1 MRNSWTGGQYS
12 LFRAL
17 FGIYLFVHF
26 AHLLPWSAEL
36 FSSAGM
42 IPNGRESPLLLL
54 FPNVFALVDHPL
66 FVQALVAGAAGASL
80 LFCIG
85 YRDKWAAVFLW
96 YVLACLFGRNPLI
109 ANPSLPYVGW
119 MLLAHLFIPSA
130 PYGSWASRGRADP
143 DNGWRLPPF
152 IFLAAWVVLALSYSY
167 SGYTKLFSPSWV
179 AGTNVAHVLDNP
191 LARDW
196 FLRDLFLWLPP
207 ILLQLLT
214 WFILVV
220 ELLFAAIVLFR
231 PLRPWAWGAML
242 FVQVGFAFLL
252 SFPDLT
258 FAMLLFHL
266 FTFDPGWV
274 KPARRPAAATLFFDG
289 TCALCHG
296 TVRFLLAED
305 RASRLS
311 YSPLQGQLIHAT
323 LPKEAIAALPDS
335 MVLVTSDGER
345 LVESA
350 AVLRCL
356 QMLGGLWTILGFALW
371 YVPKPVRDFGYRTVG
386 RKRYA
391 WFGRKQEICP
401 LMPDALRGRFLA

>member
-1 MRNSWTGGQYS
+1 M
-12 LFRAL
+12 
-17 FGIYLFVHF
+17 
-26 AHLLPWSAEL
+26 P
-36 FSSAGM
+36 
-42 IPNGRESPLLLL
+42 
-54 FPNVFALVDHPL
+54 
-66 FVQALVAGAAGASL
+66 
-80 LFCIG
+80 
-85 YRDKWAAVFLW
+85 
-96 YVLACLFGRNPLI
+96 
-109 ANPSLPYVGW
+109 PS
-119 MLLAHLFIPSA
+119 
-130 PYGSWASRGRADP
+130 
-143 DNGWRLPPF
+143 
-152 IFLAAWVVLALSYSY
+152 IFLAAWVVLALGYSY

-179 AGTNVAHVLDNP
+179 AGDTVAHVLDNP

-196 FLRDLFLWLPP
+196 FLRELFLWLPP

-214 WFILVV
+214 WFILVI

-231 PLRPWAWGAML
+231 PLRPLAWGAML
-242 FVQVGFAFLL
+242 FVQFGFAFLL

-258 FAMLLFHL
+258 FAMLLCHL

-274 KPARRPAAATLFFDG
+274 KPARRPATATLFFDG

-323 LPKEAIAALPDS
+323 LPQEAIAALPDS

-345 LVESA
+345 LVESD

-371 YVPKPVRDFGYRTVG
+371 HVPKPVRDLAYRTVG
-386 RKRYA
+386 RRRYA
-391 WFGRKQEICP
+391 WFGRKQEVCP